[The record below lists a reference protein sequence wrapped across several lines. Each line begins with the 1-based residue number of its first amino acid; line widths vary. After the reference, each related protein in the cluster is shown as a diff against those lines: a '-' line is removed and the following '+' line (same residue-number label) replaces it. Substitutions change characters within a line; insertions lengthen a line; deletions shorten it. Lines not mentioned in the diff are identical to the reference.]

1 MLIAADGIRDIEF
14 ADDTSTLTGYGIPLP
29 PQLLNIPVTNNRMG
43 IYNLIKHVLV
53 SYEEALVDAVASC
66 NDEKF
71 EKRKTMFTK
80 LIAAVTVRWYTTYR
94 WKTYDRVLAGPRNVS
109 TPDQLALKRRKNS
122 ENLHVYQVLWEE
134 HCYTMKR
141 LVQARSL
148 LIPIRLLEEW
158 NEAVDIYEAFKS
170 GDGVQDDCEM
180 ADVMERLNEIMHV
193 NSEPAEERPPATDC
207 QDLAGI
213 LKDAHELISASDNA
227 NNEDSIEHL
236 KKQNINEFQSM
247 VSTGVKW
254 LTQVQVNIGIKQFEE
269 LLDELSIHLNNLVGC
284 LNVKYIY
291 LQSQFSRLL
300 SRKLFVKRPLS
311 EYVDKLKVKKC
322 DMKFTMCRIC
332 PRTPP

>member
-1 MLIAADGIRDIEF
+1 MNMAPRGRKPTKRQEEYPVTQYPINNMTFDGIRDIEF

-141 LVQARSL
+141 L
-148 LIPIRLLEEW
+148 LEEW

-247 VSTGVKW
+247 V
-254 LTQVQVNIGIKQFEE
+254 NIGIKQFEE
-269 LLDELSIHLNNLVGC
+269 LLDELSIHLNNL
-284 LNVKYIY
+284 
-291 LQSQFSRLL
+291 SQFSRLL

-311 EYVDKLKVKKC
+311 EYVDKLKNMPTHATVET
-322 DMKFTMCRIC
+322 DADLFT
-332 PRTPP
+332 THNGT